1 MELELKNEN
10 GNLLVKV
17 IGRLDTITSQ
27 KLEEA
32 LSNNIDGVN
41 VVTFDFEKLNY
52 ISSSGIRILLTT
64 RKKIENMKVL
74 NPTKEVMEVF
84 ERTGLSEIFNIQ
96 K

>member
-64 RKKIENMKVL
+64 RKKIENTKVL

-84 ERTGLSEIFNIQ
+84 EITGLSEIFNIQ

>member
-84 ERTGLSEIFNIQ
+84 EITGLSEIFNIQ

>member
-1 MELELKNEN
+1 MELELKSEN

-27 KLEEA
+27 KLEEE

-41 VVTFDFEKLNY
+41 SVTFDFEKLNY

-84 ERTGLSEIFNIQ
+84 EITGLSEIFNIQ